1 MSQAP
6 VPRRSDCV
14 DDRAFIEAL
23 LAVLVERGTDWCY
36 DEEVSQLQHAVQGAI
51 LARSEQGNSEA
62 VTAALLH
69 DIGHFLMADAA
80 QDERNRDR
88 DLRHETVG
96 ANWLSH
102 AFVPEVTEPVRLHV
116 PAKRYLCATEPGY
129 WDDLS
134 EGSKISLRKQGGP
147 MDDNEVAAFAKLP
160 GCEAALQLRRIDDR
174 AKLVGFVT
182 PPVDDFLKD
191 LLNSLK
197 AP

>member
-1 MSQAP
+1 MAQAP
-6 VPRRSDCV
+6 VRRRSDCA

-23 LAVLVERGTDWCY
+23 LAVLVERGSDWCY
-36 DEEVSQLQHAVQGAI
+36 DEEISQLQHAVQSAL
-51 LARSEQGNSEA
+51 LARSEQGTSEA
-62 VTAALLH
+62 VAAALLH

-96 ANWLSH
+96 ANWLSQ
-102 AFVPEVTEPVRLHV
+102 AFGPEVTEPVRLHV

-147 MDDNEVAAFAKLP
+147 MDEAEVAAFAKQP

-174 AKLVGFVT
+174 AKVVGLVT
-182 PPVDDFLKD
+182 PPMGSFTED
-191 LLNSLK
+191 LLASLK
-197 AP
+197 P

>member
-1 MSQAP
+1 M
-6 VPRRSDCV
+6 
-14 DDRAFIEAL
+14 DDRAFIEAI
-23 LAVLVERGTDWCY
+23 LAVLVERGADWCY
-36 DEEVSQLQHAVQGAI
+36 DEEVSQLEHAVQGAV
-51 LARSEQGNSEA
+51 LARSEQGNSKA

-80 QDERNRDR
+80 QDERNRNR

-129 WDDLS
+129 WEDLS

-147 MDDNEVAAFAKLP
+147 MNKNEVAAFAKLP

-174 AKLVGFVT
+174 AKVVGLAT
-182 PPVDDFLKD
+182 PPMGSFTED
-191 LLNSLK
+191 LLAALK
-197 AP
+197 P

>member
-1 MSQAP
+1 MSKTP
-6 VPRRSDCV
+6 VPRRSDCA
-14 DDRAFIEAL
+14 DDRVFVEAI
-23 LAVLVERGTDWCY
+23 LAVLVERGSDWCY
-36 DEEVSQLQHAVQGAI
+36 DEEISQLQHAVQSAL
-51 LARSEQGNSEA
+51 LARSEQGSSEA
-62 VTAALLH
+62 VAAALLH

-96 ANWLSH
+96 ANWLSQ
-102 AFVPEVTEPVRLHV
+102 AFGPEVTKPVRLHV

-147 MDDNEVAAFAKLP
+147 MNDNEVAAFVKLP

-174 AKLVGFVT
+174 AKVVGLAT
-182 PPVDDFLKD
+182 PPMGSFTED
-191 LLNSLK
+191 LLAALK
-197 AP
+197 P

>member
-23 LAVLVERGTDWCY
+23 LAVLVERGTDWRY
-36 DEEVSQLQHAVQGAI
+36 DEEVSQLEHALQGAV
-51 LARSEQGNSEA
+51 LARSEQGNSKA
-62 VTAALLH
+62 VTGALLH

-80 QDERNRDR
+80 QDERNQDR

-147 MDDNEVAAFAKLP
+147 MDETEVAAFAMLP
-160 GCEAALQLRRIDDR
+160 GYEAALQLRRIDDR
-174 AKLVGFVT
+174 AKVVGLAS
-182 PPVDDFLKD
+182 PPMGSFTED
-191 LLNSLK
+191 LLAALK
-197 AP
+197 P

>member
-6 VPRRSDCV
+6 VPRRSDCA

-23 LAVLVERGTDWCY
+23 LAVLVERGTDWRY
-36 DEEVSQLQHAVQGAI
+36 DEEVSQLEHAVQGAV
-51 LARSEQGNSEA
+51 LARSEQGNSKA

-80 QDERNRDR
+80 QDERNQDR

-102 AFVPEVTEPVRLHV
+102 VFVPEVTEPVRLHV

-147 MDDNEVAAFAKLP
+147 MNDNEVAVFAKLL
-160 GCEAALQLRRIDDR
+160 GCEAALELRRIDDR

-182 PPVDDFLKD
+182 PPVDDFLQD

>member
-1 MSQAP
+1 M
-6 VPRRSDCV
+6 

-23 LAVLVERGTDWCY
+23 LAVLVERGSDWWY
-36 DEEVSQLQHAVQGAI
+36 DEEVSQLQHAVQSAL
-51 LARSEQGNSEA
+51 LARSEQGSSEA
-62 VTAALLH
+62 VAAALLH

-80 QDERNRDR
+80 QDERNQDR

-102 AFVPEVTEPVRLHV
+102 AFGPEVTEPVRLHV

-147 MDDNEVAAFAKLP
+147 MNKNEVAAFAKQP

-174 AKLVGFVT
+174 AKVVGLAT
-182 PPVDDFLKD
+182 PPMGSFTED
-191 LLNSLK
+191 LLAALK
-197 AP
+197 P

>member
-1 MSQAP
+1 M
-6 VPRRSDCV
+6 
-14 DDRAFIEAL
+14 DDHAFIEAL

-51 LARSEQGNSEA
+51 LARSEQGNSKDVA
-62 VTAALLH
+62 AALLH

-80 QDERNRDR
+80 QDERNQDR

-129 WDDLS
+129 WEDLS

-147 MDDNEVAAFAKLP
+147 MNKNEVAAFAMLP
-160 GCEAALQLRRIDDR
+160 GYEAALQLRRIDDR
-174 AKLVGFVT
+174 AKVVGLAT
-182 PPVDDFLKD
+182 PPMGSFTED
-191 LLNSLK
+191 LLAALK
-197 AP
+197 P

>member
-1 MSQAP
+1 M
-6 VPRRSDCV
+6 

-23 LAVLVERGTDWCY
+23 LAVLVERGTDWRY
-36 DEEVSQLQHAVQGAI
+36 DEEVSQLEHAVQGAV
-51 LARSEQGNSEA
+51 LARSEQGNSKA
-62 VTAALLH
+62 VTAALLQ

-80 QDERNRDR
+80 QDERNQDR

-102 AFVPEVTEPVRLHV
+102 VFVPEVTEPVRLHV

-147 MDDNEVAAFAKLP
+147 MNNNEVVVFAKLL
-160 GCEAALQLRRIDDR
+160 GCEAALELRRIDDR

-182 PPVDDFLKD
+182 PPVDDFLQD